1 MSIGVSVKL
10 LQKNEFIQDLQE
22 INRSIQKH
30 QAEIKLVSAERA
42 KEASSLESQQARLKK
57 ATELLSDQSAK
68 CNLLT
73 TRLGEMQKA
82 QKDNNLVLQ
91 SLKKSY
97 DAELEKLKLIGT
109 NLGKNSKEYAAQ
121 REVVQSLA
129 RKVEV
134 STNNYNR
141 NQAAIDGV
149 SIQLTKAQTAY
160 IRAQQD
166 VDKLTECIRNNS
178 STYKAAQTQISSQKA
193 QLNALKEQYVGVALT
208 QGKGSA
214 AAEALGAK
222 ISSVSAELS
231 QNREKLEAAK
241 NAANKFDSSISNAG
255 QAAENSAGRVNIAQA
270 AITGLAV
277 TITTQ
282 GVAALKEFV
291 RNSINVGAEFEAV
304 MSKVEAISGGTATE
318 MYQLSEKAVEL
329 GKNTKFTS
337 REVGE
342 AYSYMAMAGWK
353 SKAML
358 EGIDGVMQLA
368 AVSGSDLG
376 KTSDI
381 VTDTITALGLQ
392 ASDSGRLVDVL
403 AAAASNSNTN
413 VDMMGLTFQYVAPLA
428 GSLHMSM
435 EDLAFSIG
443 LMANSGV
450 KADKAGV
457 ALRNILTRLIDPT
470 KSSEAWIRKLGLRI
484 RDSRGDVV
492 SLRDIIDQ
500 LRVKMKGLSNAEQ
513 AEAASALAG
522 KHALSG
528 LLALVNAAPGDYEKL
543 SLAIEDSSGAAQR
556 MSEVMLNNGQ
566 GALTLLS
573 SKFEALQISAY
584 RRLKPA
590 FESAI
595 KFANDFIDAL
605 DWCVDHTK
613 TVASAIGTLVATAG
627 TAKVLVPLFRQL
639 KEAMTLKGEDDKR
652 SLFTR
657 ISQGLFKMSGWEVAI
672 TAVVAIVGALK
683 TAYDNHQEYL
693 ESLKVPD
700 EWVQKQA
707 EAADAVKQSWES
719 LEETRKKATDK
730 AKTEELLNK
739 QLLYELQ
746 AITDNN
752 GKIKQGYEDRA
763 KFIADK
769 LEDSADIEIKI
780 TNGIIKNYQKLTG
793 EIHTLI
799 ESKRAQAILNAQEG
813 KYNEALENQ
822 AQTYENIH
830 KTEIQIHGV
839 EAKILEISQR
849 RTKLIEKFDSLIAE
863 GKAKNQ
869 KTYGLEVT
877 KGIKLQPLNDE
888 LVKAYSNLNGLQKT
902 YDTHKNMAKEYAYT
916 ITTYQKNQAEF
927 AAKHYNNLT
936 ELNWNYVHNAQ
947 KAGSVEAANLIG
959 QINKTEDSLATLRHL
974 KEEHNTNIYDK
985 DIENAERML
994 KQYKDNLKQYIDTT
1008 KTGGEQVQN
1017 IIDEEMQK
1025 TIEKLIGAKVTY
1037 TQAADGNITAY
1048 INGVKVKEGK
1058 LYEVIDYLMAGA
1070 REKVTN
1076 KNESFFATGGKTTEA
1091 IADGMKSRLDAMHAA
1106 AKALAN
1112 GGILE
1117 FVKYQIQARKAGNF
1131 VARGFTDG
1139 MTEWKTN
1146 IDKCA
1151 FALGKNAL
1159 SALKRGCDER
1169 SPSRTARKY
1178 GRFVAEGLTLGIQD
1192 DMKGAMASAAELGTS
1207 TLKALEAN
1215 IDTSKLRNLESHV
1228 DVSNFK
1234 NSGGQY
1240 SADFNTMSS
1249 LIMTQFKMFTDKLD
1263 SRFEDVVNGINKL
1276 AEKKLELNGNVV
1288 GEFIDHRMEKTFYY

>member
-291 RNSINVGAEFEAV
+291 RTSVSVGAEFEAV

-381 VTDTITALGLQ
+381 LTDTITALGLQ

-500 LRVKMKGLSNAEQ
+500 LRVKMKGLSTAEQ

-595 KFANDFIDAL
+595 KVANDFIDAL

-683 TAYDNHQEYL
+683 TAYDHHQEYL

-707 EAADAVKQSWES
+707 DAADAVKQTWES

-730 AKTEELLNK
+730 AKTTELYDK

-746 AITDNN
+746 SITDTN

-763 KFIADK
+763 KFIVET
-769 LEDSADIEIKI
+769 LENSADMEIKI
-780 TNGIIKNYQKLTG
+780 TNGVIQNYQNQVK
-793 EIHTLI
+793 EITKLI
-799 ESKRAQAILNAQEG
+799 EAKRAHAILNAQEG
-813 KYNEALENQ
+813 KYNEALQNQ
-822 AQTYENIH
+822 AKAYEDLRKAQADIA
-830 KTEIQIHGV
+830 KE
-839 EAKILEISQR
+839 EAKRLELVQK
-849 RTKLIEKFDSLIAE
+849 RTVFEAKYKSLIESNETDDFTMRKKEELQKLNDAITKVDSNIDSL
-863 GKAKNQ
+863 KN
-869 KTYGLEVT
+869 TE
-877 KGIKLQPLNDE
+877 N
-888 LVKAYSNLNGLQKT
+888 
-902 YDTHKNMAKEYAYT
+902 THKKLTEEYAYT

-927 AAKHYNNLT
+927 AAGHYNKLT
-936 ELNWNYVHNAQ
+936 ELNWNYVQNAQ
-947 KAGSVEAANLIG
+947 KAGSVEAANLLG
-959 QINKTEDSLATLRHL
+959 QINTTEESLATLRRL
-974 KEEHNTNIYDK
+974 KKEHNTDMYDK
-985 DIENAERML
+985 DIENQERML
-994 KQYKDNLKQYIDTT
+994 KKYKENLKQYLDTT
-1008 KTGGEQVQN
+1008 KTGGEQLQN
-1017 IIDEEMQK
+1017 IIDEEFQK
-1025 TIEKLIGAKVTY
+1025 TIEKVVGAKVTY

-1048 INGVKVKEGK
+1048 INGVKAKEGK
-1058 LYEVIDYLMAGA
+1058 LHEVIDYLMTGA

-1076 KNESFFATGGKTTEA
+1076 KNESFFATGGKTAEA
-1091 IADGMKSRLDAMHAA
+1091 IADGMKSRVDAMHAA

-1117 FVKYQIQARKAGNF
+1117 FVKYKIQAKKAGNF
-1131 VARGFTDG
+1131 VSQGFVDG
-1139 MTEWKTN
+1139 MTEWRAN

-1151 FALGKNAL
+1151 FALGRNAL
-1159 SALKRGCDER
+1159 SSLKRGCDER